1 MATVSDSHFGDALGY
16 AAGQRSLQ
24 QQASLSNNPLY
35 AYNGTD
41 STTTLTGWN
50 DFATS
55 SGTVNIG
62 GEDLDGDMIRKMKES
77 MSRGVMRSAK
87 KMLRFFRVNELVEEG
102 EDKLD
107 DPIDELRLKV
117 ARWLNPKEE
126 YNFA

>member
-55 SGTVNIG
+55 SGTVNI
-62 GEDLDGDMIRKMKES
+62 

>member
-41 STTTLTGWN
+41 STTTLPE
-50 DFATS
+50 DVAKSFHPVS
-55 SGTVNIG
+55 